1 MLKDMTAVTVPG
13 GGFTHASNQTTGSGS
28 TNPSS
33 PGDGGFAPFVPGDSP
48 VPTPTDSAFTKLTLS
63 LDRLDGAFGALVR
76 AVDGA
81 TSRLASLARD
91 GVGAG
96 TAAGAAGVTGLT
108 TASGGALASVG
119 DAERIV
125 DLAEAQVA
133 ARSEELD
140 LSQEI
145 VAGAGQLVEAQD
157 AAARQVG
164 GVWDG
169 FAGDLAGSFKNLFG
183 RVARDGELELGD
195 LWDTVGK
202 QFVGAFAK
210 LDLGPVVGPLMG
222 QFSGIVDAVIGGN
235 TGGLIQGLASAFGGM
250 FSGDGL
256 GSLIDGIGSFLGGGD
271 AAVSGGGGGGLFGGG
286 PVVHGPRNPAAR
298 ARRVLAWVF
307 PAAPPAPAWG

>member
-1 MLKDMTAVTVPG
+1 MDKPFQSGAASFNAG
-13 GGFTHASNQTTGSGS
+13 GGNRNQRVGPVTP
-28 TNPSS
+28 NNS
-33 PGDGGFAPFVPGDSP
+33 PGEFTSENAP
-48 VPTPTDSAFTKLTLS
+48 VPTPTDSAFTQLTLT

-81 TSRLASLARD
+81 TSRLASLARE

-96 TAAGAAGVTGLT
+96 AAGAVGAAGLT
-108 TASGGALASVG
+108 TASGTALASVG

-169 FAGDLAGSFKNLFG
+169 FAGDLAGSFKSLFG